1 MVVNLKYIKQLRDL
15 ILFIIL
21 VWGVIMIGFIII
33 DLMIVPLP
41 YYFPFIDLLTISIF
55 QVVIT
60 GGLILLFLI
69 VWDRLLAYYYK
80 KNYEKRMKKD

>member
-1 MVVNLKYIKQLRDL
+1 MDYLKQLRDL

-21 VWGVIMIGFIII
+21 VWGVIMVG
-33 DLMIVPLP
+33 LLLVNYLIVPLP
-41 YYFPFIDLLTISIF
+41 YYFPYIDVLTVSIF

-69 VWDRLLAYYYK
+69 VWDRLLALYYK
-80 KNYEKRMKKD
+80 RNYEKRMKKD